1 MSESRAILTGTV
13 STGSCLSQKDQ
24 NTEVQRK
31 IQRKLKR
38 DKEEEYLR
46 EDTNEVQMTGGH
58 RIED

>member
-1 MSESRAILTGTV
+1 MTGTV